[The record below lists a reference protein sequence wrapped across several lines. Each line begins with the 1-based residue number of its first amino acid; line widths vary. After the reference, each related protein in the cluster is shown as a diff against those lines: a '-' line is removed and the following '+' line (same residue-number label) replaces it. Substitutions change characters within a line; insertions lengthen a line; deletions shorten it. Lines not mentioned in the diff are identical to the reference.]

1 MHRAHSAEFRERAEE
16 AGGLPKFVVREF
28 EEYGRCGR
36 LEAGC
41 LHLECPS
48 CSHSHLVAFSCK
60 RRGFCPSC
68 LGRGMADTA
77 VHLEQHVLP
86 AVPVRHWICSL
97 PWGLRALCGYDRVL
111 CADVVA
117 AFVLE
122 LSRSLKR
129 RAKRLFGLDSVADAH
144 TGAVAAIQRT
154 DSALRLNVHAHVLA
168 LDGVYIREKKDG
180 PLVFLPLPTPTREE
194 VAEVARRTAKRI

>member
-1 MHRAHSAEFRERAEE
+1 
-16 AGGLPKFVVREF
+16 
-28 EEYGRCGR
+28 
-36 LEAGC
+36 
-41 LHLECPS
+41 
-48 CSHSHLVAFSCK
+48 
-60 RRGFCPSC
+60 
-68 LGRGMADTA
+68 MADTA

-97 PWGLRALCGYDRVL
+97 PWGLRALCGYDRAL

-154 DSALRLNVHAHVLA
+154 DSALRLNVHFHVLA
-168 LDGVYIREKKDG
+168 LDGAFVREEEGG
-180 PLVFLPLPTPTREE
+180 PLGPALAPDR
-194 VAEVARRTAKRI
+194 